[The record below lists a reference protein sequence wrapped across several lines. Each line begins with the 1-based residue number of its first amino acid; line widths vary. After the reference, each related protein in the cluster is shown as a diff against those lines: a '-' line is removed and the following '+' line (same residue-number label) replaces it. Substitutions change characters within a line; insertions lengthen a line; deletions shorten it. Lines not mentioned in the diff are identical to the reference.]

1 MSTAPTPAQLARAR
15 DLMRRVV
22 ARENRVAT
30 LSQLIAATR
39 AAHEA
44 NYEARR
50 LRISFRDKPELL
62 AGAAELYRRNGREV
76 RQAMDIQYQ
85 WLMALIKDGTKETKP
100 LEVDYDALPKAARP
114 YLLAPYLGLV
124 AGRSYPRLDFL
135 KSEPAKG
142 RLVYL
147 CPNAPADA
155 QAWRSQLPAIN
166 AWLGDHWELTASTAT
181 TITLERRT
189 PLPAMIPFEARY
201 LKPGHLF
208 VGIEVSTRQ
217 PYYVPLAELAHTLIP
232 GTTGMG
238 KSVALDSLLRSL
250 LASPASIEHIYAV
263 DPAGIAFRKYRGV
276 SPKLSTLSKPE
287 DLWAVTAG
295 LVETMKAR
303 ETELEATGRAK
314 FTDRL
319 IFLIVDEFP
328 AYSTPDTTD
337 KKSEEW
343 KSHQAFIGHHVMALG
358 RRARKAGIKLIFVVQ
373 EPTERDISTGV
384 RSVLPGVLSF
394 RLPLLAHA
402 TAIFGELESLP
413 ADPRTLP
420 RGRAIYRDGT
430 SGETVNVQFPV
441 FPASPSTN
449 KPAR

>member
-1 MSTAPTPAQLARAR
+1 MSIAPSPAQLARAR
-15 DLMRRVV
+15 DLVRRVV
-22 ARENRVAT
+22 RHEGRIGT
-30 LSQLIAATR
+30 LTQLIESTRLAT
-39 AAHEA
+39 AA
-44 NYEARR
+44 NYETRR
-50 LRISFRDKPELL
+50 LRIMFKEKPELL

-76 RQAMDIQYQ
+76 REAMDIQYQ
-85 WLMALIKDGTKETKP
+85 WLLSLIKDGTEATKP
-100 LEVDYDALPKAARP
+100 LQVDYDGLPKAARP
-114 YLLAPYLGLV
+114 YLLAPYLGII
-124 AGRSYPRLDFL
+124 AGRSYPRLDFMR
-135 KSEPAKG
+135 SEPAKG

-147 CPNAPADA
+147 HTNGPADT
-155 QAWRSQLPAIN
+155 QAWRAQLPAIN
-166 AWLGDHWELTASTAT
+166 AFLGDHWELTASTGT

-189 PLPAMIPFEARY
+189 PLPEVIPFEARY

-208 VGIEVSTRQ
+208 VGIEVGTRQ
-217 PYYVPLAELAHTLIP
+217 PYYVPLADLAHTLIP

-250 LASPASIEHIYAV
+250 LASPASIEQIYAC

-276 SPKLSTLSKPE
+276 SPKLTTLSRPE
-287 DLWAVTAG
+287 DLWAVTTRLA
-295 LVETMKAR
+295 ETMKAR
-303 ETELEATGRAK
+303 EAELEATGRAK

-319 IFLIVDEFP
+319 IFLIIDEFP

-343 KSHQAFIGHHVMALG
+343 KAHQDFMGHVMALG

-402 TAIFGELESLP
+402 TAIFGELETLP

-441 FPASPSTN
+441 FPASPPPST
-449 KPAR
+449 PRR

>member
-1 MSTAPTPAQLARAR
+1 MSIPTKDQLAAAGTLIAGIERLERRKAQLLALAETSKRA
-15 DLMRRVV
+15 
-22 ARENRVAT
+22 A
-30 LSQLIAATR
+30 SAATSRRYER
-39 AAHEA
+39 AVFW
-44 NYEARR
+44 AR
-50 LRISFRDKPELL
+50 PERL
-62 AGAAELYRRNGREV
+62 AGTAELYKRTDETTRRVIRAEYD
-76 RQAMDIQYQ
+76 RC
-85 WLMALIKDGTKETKP
+85 LKLIKDGNDNLKP
-100 LEVDYDALPKAARP
+100 LDIDYAALPTQARP

-124 AGRSYPRLDFL
+124 VGRGYPALDL
-135 KSEPAKG
+135 TSSNHAAG
-142 RLVYL
+142 RLVYV
-147 CPNAPADA
+147 CSGGPADP
-155 QAWRSQLPAIN
+155 QAWRSHLPAID
-166 AWLGDHWELTASTAT
+166 AWLGDHWELTTSTAT

-189 PLPAMIPFEARY
+189 PLPAMIPFEARQ

-208 VGIEVSTRQ
+208 VGIDVATRQ
-217 PYYVPLAELAHTLIP
+217 PYHVPLAELAHTLVP

-276 SPKLSTLSKPE
+276 SPKLTTLSKPE
-287 DLWAVTAG
+287 DLWAVTAR

-314 FTDRL
+314 FIDRL

-328 AYSTPDTTD
+328 AYATPDTTD

-343 KSHQAFIGHHVMALG
+343 KAHQAFIGHVMALG

-394 RLPLLAHA
+394 RLPMLAHA

-441 FPASPSTN
+441 FPASPPTSN
-449 KPAR
+449 SRR